1 MAHLSELTHCLARK
15 NIPSFE
21 QCKQIRATLARRPCA
36 ELVLLPQG
44 KKLVFSPTGNRATK
58 KKKKKKET
66 RKRGRKNISFR
77 ADCKFRGPKS
87 QRFLNQKVFVL
98 SSAPFLTMLRRRRA
112 PSWDLP
118 CVCTLTTSA
127 CAGRAP
133 RRFWLSKTDLKT
145 ALQVK

>member
-1 MAHLSELTHCLARK
+1 MAHLSELTHCLARI

-21 QCKQIRATLARRPCA
+21 QCKQIRTTLARRSLCGTGVAPA
-36 ELVLLPQG
+36 GQETG
-44 KKLVFSPTGNRATK
+44 VFPDCYGGQVNVRP
-58 KKKKKKET
+58 KKKKET

-112 PSWDLP
+112 PSWDL
-118 CVCTLTTSA
+118 CLYLDNLSLR
-127 CAGRAP
+127 RATP

-145 ALQVK
+145 AL